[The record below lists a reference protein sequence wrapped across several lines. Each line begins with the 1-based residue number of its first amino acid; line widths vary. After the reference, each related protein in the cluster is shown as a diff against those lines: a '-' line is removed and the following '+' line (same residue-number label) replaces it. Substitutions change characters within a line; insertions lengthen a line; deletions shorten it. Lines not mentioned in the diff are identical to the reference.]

1 VQESTFWKNYFYR
14 VSLIKQT
21 SLGSIDSVA
30 LENEVFSKD
39 PNEDSAPTRKITE
52 KQEEKKEVSHAQI
65 N

>member
-21 SLGSIDSVA
+21 SLGSIDSVV

-39 PNEDSAPTRKITE
+39 PNEESAPTTE